1 MTQKVGS
8 DNSDDFDE
16 EEIKDNVFRKTNF
29 SKCIFLGRMFE
40 TVFWML
46 EQPVNNKGCSS
57 IQFLLGEFYQ
67 GWVLES
73 FIKFLSD

>member
-1 MTQKVGS
+1 MYSILASILFSKKKKKIKNENTLRKKLLDILLMTQKVGS

-40 TVFWML
+40 TVF
-46 EQPVNNKGCSS
+46 
-57 IQFLLGEFYQ
+57 
-67 GWVLES
+67 
-73 FIKFLSD
+73 